1 MVNYFANYYI
11 NIIILSMLIITCLC
25 CCFYKYKPSNNPEK
39 IKHII
44 PTANGYIVADEL
56 I

>member
-1 MVNYFANYYI
+1 MANYFSNYYI

-44 PTANGYIVADEL
+44 PTANGYIVRDEL